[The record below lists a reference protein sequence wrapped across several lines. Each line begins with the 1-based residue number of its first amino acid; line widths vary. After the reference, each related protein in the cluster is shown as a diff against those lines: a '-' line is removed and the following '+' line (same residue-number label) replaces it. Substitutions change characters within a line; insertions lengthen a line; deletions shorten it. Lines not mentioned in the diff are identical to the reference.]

1 VPFFILRTSC
11 CAAPG
16 TAADAHAG
24 AEFSFSS
31 MADRL
36 RPFTLL
42 RQKRL
47 SGFADLLKRLLQRG
61 EQNER

>member
-1 VPFFILRTSC
+1 M
-11 CAAPG
+11 PG
-16 TAADAHAG
+16 RI
-24 AEFSFSS
+24 FSFSS

-61 EQNER
+61 EQNAR